1 MSKKGFFFYELLI
14 ALILILTIMLFLV
27 IPIQYLELRTNNHK
41 YILEMKKSLFANV
54 ILYENGE
61 ELIET
66 NEYRVFIEGQE
77 LCISFTDLLNKEQ
90 LICEKIWI

>member
-1 MSKKGFFFYELLI
+1 
-14 ALILILTIMLFLV
+14 
-27 IPIQYLELRTNNHK
+27 
-41 YILEMKKSLFANV
+41 MKKSLFANV